1 MMNRKRIIVVVLLL
15 AGVGLAATG
24 CGPGRYYN
32 KGVEKYNV
40 RDYDGALT
48 EFNKALAKDKNN
60 EFPDTKDWIVK
71 CYMERGEKSRETNI
85 YAALS
90 DFERAVDEGRRL
102 GASQSLVDEA
112 ERLHEDAV
120 VERDR
125 RARESKRLQEKAE
138 AAMAGRDYDQAEQL
152 LAEAM
157 RVDPRNRGAAGLMN
171 KVREIKRKIEESKR
185 LVAEGDALL
194 NAAGVT
200 LRDAERAKSNYE
212 RAKDAYEFNVDA
224 DAGIARAEA
233 IIADIKRDAEAKYRA
248 GLKHFEARE
257 WSDCVEALE
266 ECVRLDY
273 TRGDAN
279 AKLRE
284 ARAMYSAQR
293 SYEAYVDRA
302 RAKLAGAAPTVDGAD
317 EAINLCDRAI
327 EAYPYNDEAKAL
339 REKAAAQREE
349 CLKRAEERYKSGVAA
364 MEAGDWKTAEKEFS
378 ACLAIHP
385 GHTEARAD
393 LAEVRVKIERAEK
406 VAKLLAEGEEYLR
419 REKPREAKNAFQD
432 ALRLDPGN
440 PEATD
445 GAKRANEMIN
455 RIKEEARTFY
465 ESALRKIK
473 AHDYKGAL
481 ADLDKAVEKDP
492 YTPLYERKR
501 DEVKKLIEQAQDAE
515 DLIAEGE
522 KSLKEDKPYLAK
534 KAFQDALKV
543 DPGNPEAIDGVK
555 RADEMINRI
564 KEEARAHY
572 EAALKKI
579 KAKDYDGALG
589 ELDKAIEK
597 DPYTPLYE
605 RKRDE
610 VKKLQAG
617 EHYAKGKQYEK
628 EEKWVLAQKEYEK
641 AAEYDKRY
649 EIDVLRMKNESE
661 AEGMIQVGNM
671 HMSKKRYMDAAMSY
685 KDALPLTSRKRMVED
700 KIEAALDK
708 LKVEA
713 DAEWQ
718 AGNYEEALAQLK
730 AIQQVNPHYDNLK
743 QLVPEYDRRLKTAD
757 RNYGEALKK
766 REALE
771 LSAAKALLEKVLA
784 DLPRYKDAATIL
796 GEINDDLKDAKRHYD
811 RGRDYEKNKKYELAI
826 ARYEEA
832 LTLVKDYEDAATRIK
847 DLKKAAEEYA
857 GGETLLGEKKLEE
870 ALKAFKAVEKI
881 RSDYA
886 DVKDKIKKIEDDLHE
901 VKWLYDRGRKYQ
913 GEKEWQKAVGMYEA
927 VLDLIHD
934 YKDVKGRLAECRRQL
949 EK

>member
-125 RARESKRLQEKAE
+125 RARESKRLQEEAE

-432 ALRLDPGN
+432 ALRL
-440 PEATD
+440 
-445 GAKRANEMIN
+445 
-455 RIKEEARTFY
+455 
-465 ESALRKIK
+465 
-473 AHDYKGAL
+473 
-481 ADLDKAVEKDP
+481 
-492 YTPLYERKR
+492 
-501 DEVKKLIEQAQDAE
+501 
-515 DLIAEGE
+515 
-522 KSLKEDKPYLAK
+522 
-534 KAFQDALKV
+534 